1 MKKIIHILLLL
12 LVLGVVFYLSN
23 QNGIKSAKQ
32 SNDFLSTVTFNTNNT
47 FVVTKKTIR
56 KFAHMFE
63 FGVVTLFIYLLL
75 NDYIKSKNK
84 VYLLTLGLS
93 ILMCVADELHQTFIF
108 GRYGCVYDVGVDA
121 FGVILMLSFII
132 FINNKKLGSN
142 S

>member
-1 MKKIIHILLLL
+1 MKKIFHIVLLIMLL
-12 LVLGVVFYLSN
+12 GLVFYLSN

-32 SNDFLSTVTFNTNNT
+32 SNSFLSKITFNTNNT

-63 FGVVTLFIYLLL
+63 FSMVTLSIYLLL
-75 NDYIKSKNK
+75 NDYIKGKNK
-84 VYLLTLGLS
+84 VYLLTLALS
-93 ILMCVADELHQTFIF
+93 ILMCVGDELHQTFII
-108 GRYGCVYDVGVDA
+108 GRYGCIYDVGVDA

>member
-1 MKKIIHILLLL
+1 MKKIIHILLLR

>member
-1 MKKIIHILLLL
+1 MKKIIHIILLL
-12 LVLGVVFYLSN
+12 LVLGLVFYLSN

-32 SNDFLSTVTFNTNNT
+32 SNDFLSKVTFNTNNT
-47 FVVTKKTIR
+47 FIVTKRTIR

-63 FGVVTLFIYLLL
+63 FSIVTLFVYLLL

-93 ILMCVADELHQTFIF
+93 ILMCVIDELHQTFII
-108 GRYGCVYDVGVDA
+108 GRYGCIYDVGVDS

-132 FINNKKLGSN
+132 FINTKKLGNAS
-142 S
+142 